1 MSYINQT
8 SIIIKMGVGVLSG
21 GAEVP
26 FSLRNPRVV
35 GSSLSC
41 ALAVTGCFP
50 SVYPLSK
57 AMVCSA
63 QSMGHCT

>member
-1 MSYINQT
+1 MPYE
-8 SIIIKMGVGVLSG
+8 G
-21 GAEVP
+21 GGGYCLVALRY
-26 FSLRNPRVV
+26 STRNPRVV

-41 ALAVTGCFP
+41 AMAVTGHFP